1 MAAESG
7 WYQFDGGITI
17 GQRGSEKGIILQ
29 DEEHSDGARITLES
43 NGYTPFAIT
52 CGIYGWMVHT
62 RFFSLLE
69 EAQLAFGEM
78 KVALA
83 AILKQIPYENDP
95 GVEAKITDV
104 SKAIEQF
111 IVQFP

>member
-1 MAAESG
+1 MTGESG
-7 WYQFDGGITI
+7 WYQFDAGITI
-17 GQRGSEKGIILQ
+17 GQRGSERGIILQ
-29 DEEHSDGARITLES
+29 DEEHSDGARITLECD
-43 NGYTPFAIT
+43 GYTPFAIT

-69 EAQLAFGEM
+69 EAQQAFEEM

-95 GVEAKITDV
+95 DGEVRMADV
-104 SKAIEQF
+104 SKAIKQF
-111 IVQFP
+111 IIQFQ